1 MKMFRNP
8 AVMAIIGFLVAG
20 VLLSALLSNLL
31 GVKLLTPKPSF
42 AAEPIFDLGPTFDL
56 GPLHFPIHFSN
67 SMLMTL
73 VVMTAIVLFFW
84 WNTRRISLIP
94 TRGQNIAEM
103 VIEFLVGVVEST
115 AGKKTGRVIFPLIAT
130 LFIFIITANYSGLL
144 PGVGSIGLC
153 RSEAALHAGATETT
167 PPATEPANTYR
178 LGGCAPG
185 TTFVPLMRAPNADLN
200 TTLAMA
206 LIAVV
211 VVQVAGVL
219 AHGVGGYLK
228 ELTTPVLLAPI
239 HIIGEFS
246 RIISL
251 SARLFG
257 NIFGGEVL
265 LAVMYF
271 LLGSVFAGIGVVV
284 FLGLE
289 LLFGAIQALV
299 FTFLTTVYISM
310 AVAGHGD
317 AEGHDVEHNPAGAGI
332 PEHPAT
338 GTEVHMG

>member
-1 MKMFRNP
+1 MKVLRNP
-8 AVMAIIGFLVAG
+8 AVLVIIGFFVAG
-20 VLLSALLSNLL
+20 AVLSLVLSNLL
-31 GVKLLTPKPSF
+31 GFKMLTPKPSF
-42 AAEPIFDLGPTFDL
+42 AAEPIFDLGPL
-56 GPLHFPIHFSN
+56 HFSN

-73 VVMTAIVLFFW
+73 IVMAAIVLFFW
-84 WNTRRISLIP
+84 WNTRHSSLVP
-94 TRGQNIAEM
+94 GRGQNFAEM
-103 VIEFLVGVVEST
+103 IIEFLVGVVEST

-130 LFIFIITANYSGLL
+130 LFIFILTANYSGLL
-144 PGVGSIGLC
+144 PGIGSVGLC
-153 RSEAALHAGATETT
+153 RSEAALHAGATT
-167 PPATEPANTYR
+167 PPATEPANTPR
-178 LGGCAPG
+178 LGGCAEG
-185 TTFVPLMRAPNADLN
+185 TEFVPLLRSPNADLN

-271 LLGSVFAGIGVVV
+271 LLGSVLAGFGVFV

-317 AEGHDVEHNPAGAGI
+317 AEGHNIEHNAAGVGI
-332 PEHPAT
+332 PEHPAS
-338 GTEVHMG
+338 GMEVHMG